1 MKTCKPDNLMKSG
14 LRFIFIL
21 FLLVLFRMVTIQEA
35 SAQDRF
41 DLSLIARSKSRRV
54 PEKIITIAKSE
65 TPIVIDGILD
75 EEAWQTADRAT
86 DFHKQYP
93 VDDTAAV
100 SQTEVSLTYDDNNL
114 YAGITCYDIIEG
126 DYIVESL
133 RRDFTDR
140 NNDYLMVIIDPFDDL
155 SNGFAFAVTPLGVQL
170 EGLITGGGGG
180 FMAISS
186 SWDNIWFSK
195 VRKTEQGWTA
205 EFKIPFKSI
214 RYNDDITSWNIQFI
228 RNDLKRNERST
239 WTTVR
244 RQYQPTSLTYS
255 GVVKWDT
262 TPPPAGSNI
271 SIIPYASGSVNQD
284 VESGNKADWSG
295 KAGFDGKV
303 ALSTSLNLDLTVNPD
318 FSTVEVDQQ
327 QTNVTRFELYFPER
341 RQFFIEN
348 SDIFSDFGFRH
359 SQVFFSR
366 RIGLTSPL
374 LFGARLSGQIGN
386 GLRIG
391 LLNAQTGHMADPDY
405 DDAPAFNYTVGSFQK
420 QVFGR
425 SNIAGIF
432 AMKQSVN
439 FDRDQ
444 ENGYDFGEQYK
455 FNRVYGLQ
463 YNLLSKDDKWSGS
476 VYYYNSDDPEHTS
489 RHWAHGTSIR
499 YTTRNLFLFWN
510 HEYVGENFVAEM
522 GYFPRTGYITFGPFL
537 RYNIYPRSNTVSS
550 HGPSFRSSFYLD
562 PGWQFTD
569 KEMTFEYGIN
579 FLNTSR
585 LEVGLENS
593 YVKLTYD
600 FDPTWTYDP
609 AYVPLPAGSEYT
621 WNTLN
626 VNYSSN
632 SRKDFSYSIRTGYG
646 GFYNGKGINISGA
659 IRFRIKPIFN
669 LALNYA
675 YNKIDLPDPYPDGS
689 FWLIGPRIDLT
700 FTDKIFWT
708 NYIQYNQQSDNIN
721 INSRLQWRFAPVSD
735 LFLVYTENF
744 LPDGLASKSR
754 GVILK
759 ISYWI
764 NI

>member
-1 MKTCKPDNLMKSG
+1 MKSKTPF
-14 LRFIFIL
+14 RFIL
-21 FLLVLFRMVTIQEA
+21 FLLVICGIVSVQEM

-41 DLSLIARSKSRRV
+41 ALSLIARTKSKRV
-54 PEKIITIAKSE
+54 PEKALLIERADSAIA
-65 TPIVIDGILD
+65 IDGLLNED
-75 EEAWQTADRAT
+75 AWETADRAT
-86 DFHKQYP
+86 GFHRQYP
-93 VDDTAAV
+93 ADDTIAFSKTVA
-100 SQTEVSLTYDDNNL
+100 SLTYDDNNL
-114 YAGITCYDIIEG
+114 YAGITCYDNLEG
-126 DYIVESL
+126 NYIVESL
-133 RRDFTDR
+133 RRDFNDR
-140 NNDYLMVIIDPFDDL
+140 NNDYLMMVLDPFDDL
-155 SNGFAFAVTPLGVQL
+155 TNGFVFAVTPLGVQL

-180 FMAISS
+180 FRPISP
-186 SWDNIWFSK
+186 SWDNVWYSK
-195 VRKTEQGWTA
+195 VRQTDEGWVA

-214 RYNDDITSWNIQFI
+214 RYNDDITSWNIQFV

-239 WTTVR
+239 WTTVK
-244 RQYQPTSLTYS
+244 RQYQPTALTYS

-271 SIIPYASGSVNQD
+271 SIIPYASGSITHD
-284 VESGNKADWSG
+284 FESGNDIDWNG

-327 QTNVTRFELYFPER
+327 QTNVTRFELFYPER

-348 SDIFSDFGFRH
+348 SDLFSDFGFRQ

-366 RIGLTSPL
+366 RIGLTSPM

-386 GLRIG
+386 GFRIG
-391 LLNAQTGHMADPDY
+391 LLNALTTHKSDPEY
-405 DDAPAFNYTVGSFQK
+405 DDVPSFNYSVATFQK

-425 SNIAGIF
+425 SNISGIF

-455 FNRVYGLQ
+455 YNRVYGLQ
-463 YNLLSKDDKWSGS
+463 YNLLSREDKWNGS
-476 VYYYNSDDPEHTS
+476 IYYYNSDDPEHDS
-489 RHWAHGTSIR
+489 RHWAHGANII
-499 YTTRNLFLFWN
+499 YTTRKLFVYWN
-510 HEYVGENFVAEM
+510 HEYIGENFVAEM
-522 GYFPRTGYITFGPFL
+522 GYFPRTGYISFGPFL
-537 RYNIYPRSNTVSS
+537 RYNFIPQSKTVST
-550 HGPSFRSSFYLD
+550 HGPSFRSRFYLD
-562 PGWQFTD
+562 PGWEFTD

-585 LEVGLENS
+585 LEVGWENS
-593 YVKLTYD
+593 YVKLSYD
-600 FDPTWTYDP
+600 FDPTWSSDP
-609 AYVPLPAGSEYT
+609 EVVPLPSGSDYT
-621 WNTLN
+621 WNKVN
-626 VNYSSN
+626 VTYSSN
-632 SRKDFSYSIRTGYG
+632 SRRDFSYDLRAGYG
-646 GFYNGKGINISGA
+646 GFYNGKGTDLSGTVS
-659 IRFRIKPIFN
+659 FRIKPIFN
-669 LALNYA
+669 LALNFA
-675 YNKIDLPDPYPDGS
+675 YNMIDLPEPYPDGS

-708 NYIQYNQQSDNIN
+708 NYIQYNQQADNIN

-744 LPDGLASKSR
+744 LPDGLTSKNR